1 MAVGAGPVASR
12 ASLVMLSVPGV
23 QRHIAAS
30 RTTGDLTSGSGQ
42 IAALASA
49 GASALARGG
58 ARLIFG
64 DDGTGSKNGPN
75 RVVAL
80 VADDPDGSR
89 GAELARMAA
98 DDVRAV
104 WSGWL
109 SRVFPG
115 SGSRTPGFP
124 DVQWVCVPPS
134 DGSYKR
140 QFLRAQESMAARRR
154 VRTFSALAPEATGRQ
169 VCSVTARW
177 LAEPDPPP
185 RARPH
190 EKAEMLSAL
199 MWVKRIAPHA
209 DERPRTPSMASI
221 ATAPF
226 RRRVLAHLND
236 DDVAAALGALASAA
250 EGLGLAEAPIHG
262 LTVPDTSLQSLRPA
276 VRWLIDRGGS
286 WVDPGRW
293 TPRVVLDESRTPMD
307 EAAART
313 VATTGRAAAQRLAR
327 SVGATPG
334 GYLAV
339 IVLDLDDMGLFLSG
353 RSPSRSGG
361 WCPVTVDSHREIA
374 GTLAEVAARQM
385 RDLESGPLSGTAHAV
400 PVYLGGD
407 DLLLLAPAASALQ
420 VAQVV
425 HDAVP
430 DSLPTSSAAVLFVS
444 RQAGLQPAVRDA
456 QALLADAKR
465 APGKDR
471 LAVGYQR
478 RSGSTRR
485 TILRWSDAAS
495 VLAAFSGAAA
505 DMTGLSPRLVTDLQR
520 ETQALAELEVGGFRR
535 LVDAELRRLID
546 RHLPEPARGTEAAAG
561 LAAALATVGLAE
573 TVDGFD
579 PVPAARV
586 AMFLAG
592 EAR

>member
-1 MAVGAGPVASR
+1 
-12 ASLVMLSVPGV
+12 MLSVPGV

-30 RTTGDLTSGSGQ
+30 RTTGDLASGSGQ

-109 SRVFPG
+109 LRVFPG

-134 DGSYKR
+134 DGSYGR

-177 LAEPDPPP
+177 LAESDPPP

-190 EKAEMLSAL
+190 EKAEVLSAL

-262 LTVPDTSLQSLRPA
+262 LKVPDTSPQNLRPA
-276 VRWLIDRGGS
+276 ARWLVERGGS

-307 EAAART
+307 EADART

-353 RSPSRSGG
+353 RSPSRGGG

-385 RDLESGPLSGTAHAV
+385 HDLESGPLPGTAHAV

-495 VLAAFSGAAA
+495 VLPAFSGAAA
-505 DMTGLSPRLVTDLQR
+505 DLAGLSPRLVTDLER
-520 ETQALAELEVGGFRR
+520 ETQALAELELGGFRR

-546 RHLPEPARGTEAAAG
+546 RHLPEPARGTEVAAG
-561 LAAALATVGLAE
+561 LAAALSTVGLAE
-573 TVDGFD
+573 TVNGFD